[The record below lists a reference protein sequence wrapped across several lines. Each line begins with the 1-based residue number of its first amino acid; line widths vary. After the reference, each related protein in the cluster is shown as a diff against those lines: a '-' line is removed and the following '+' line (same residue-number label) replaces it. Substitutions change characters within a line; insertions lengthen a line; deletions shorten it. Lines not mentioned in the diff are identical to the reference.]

1 MFGSHDGKA
10 IDLIRERKNTALV
23 AIGSN
28 LIGADG
34 RDPLQICREAAAA
47 IGRLPGWKLEKL
59 SPWYQTNP
67 DPPLPGA
74 PLFVN
79 GVALLWGDGSGDPAR
94 LLAMLHGLED
104 AAGRTRSF
112 PNAPR
117 TLDLDLVAVGDLR
130 RETAPV
136 LPHPRAH
143 LRRFVLQPLADV
155 WPGWRHPVLGRTVE
169 DLLADLPEVDLPRP
183 IAG

>member
-1 MFGSHDGKA
+1 M
-10 IDLIRERKNTALV
+10 ALV

-28 LIGADG
+28 LVAAGG
-34 RDPLQICREAAAA
+34 RTPLQTCREASVDLR
-47 IGRLPGWKLEKL
+47 RLPGWRLAKL
-59 SPWYQTNP
+59 SRWYRTIP

-79 GVALLWGDGSGDPAR
+79 GVALLESMAGAGDSKR

-104 AAGRTRSF
+104 VAGRTRPF

-117 TLDLDLVAVGDLR
+117 TLDLDLIAVDDLR
-130 RETAPV
+130 RDGAPV

-169 DLLADLPEVDLPRP
+169 DLLADLPTADLPEP
-183 IAG
+183 IAE

>member
-1 MFGSHDGKA
+1 MS
-10 IDLIRERKNTALV
+10 R
-23 AIGSN
+23 
-28 LIGADG
+28 
-34 RDPLQICREAAAA
+34 
-47 IGRLPGWKLEKL
+47 
-59 SPWYQTNP
+59 WYQTVP

-79 GVALLWGDGSGDPAR
+79 GLALLEGGRSVSDPAS

-104 AAGRTRSF
+104 AAGRARPF

-117 TLDLDLVAVGDLR
+117 TLDLDLIAMDDIR
-130 RETAPV
+130 RAAAPV

-155 WPGWRHPVLGRTVE
+155 WPGWRHPVLGRTVAE
-169 DLLADLPEVDLPRP
+169 LLAGLPGADLPEPL
-183 IAG
+183 AE